1 MRDRESTDDVT
12 GPFRPA
18 VDAFDQA
25 VDGWFEPLRRNPAA
39 DRVFYAASAIGDF
52 SLIWHV
58 LGAWKGL
65 LPGGKPRDA
74 VRLSAVMAIESALV
88 NQGVKRL
95 FGRVRPNRGDGGGER
110 NIRQPITSS
119 FPSGHASAAMTAAA
133 MLSRRSRIGVVYYA
147 LGAVVA
153 TSRIHVKMHHAS
165 DVAAGAVTGA
175 VIGRV
180 ASRVLDA
187 VERS

>member
-1 MRDRESTDDVT
+1 MRHPESNDEAA
-12 GPFRPA
+12 GPFGPA
-18 VDAFDQA
+18 VDAFDEA
-25 VDGWFEPLRRNPAA
+25 VDAWFEPMRRHPVA
-39 DRVFYAASAIGDF
+39 DRVFYAASTLGDF

-58 LGAWKGL
+58 LGAWKGV

-74 VRLSAVMAIESALV
+74 LRLSAVMALESALV

-95 FGRVRPNRGDGGGER
+95 FGRVRPSRANVSSDRHV
-110 NIRQPITSS
+110 RQPITSS

-133 MLSRRSRIGVVYYA
+133 VLSRKSRVGIVYYVV
-147 LGAVVA
+147 GAVVA
-153 TSRIHVKMHHAS
+153 SSRVHVKMHHAS

-180 ASRVLDA
+180 AVRVLDA
-187 VERS
+187 IERS